1 MTQQVHENEFISQA
15 TKGILVYGKGV
26 DSLAHALRVNDSG
39 EPQVAELPNTMVSAS
54 AAANSKPFRFAFGT
68 NIFAVARA
76 RREEDG
82 TASANWSTL
91 NVGQFHDFNLGS
103 NSTDSAAVSD
113 VGLLTMG
120 SPKQYSTNLPGNEFT
135 GKYVD
140 GASAAREMSNGSH
153 DSGAAFGVSRFRRG
167 AFSFLTGVNGSPP
180 GTIKLVVFGRPT
192 SASASQVPIKRW
204 EWDAD
209 SFINGISNN
218 FLLVFDVVTPFIHV
232 GVTATPGAD
241 AGNNYEIGANSFYVN
256 LFS

>member
-15 TKGILVYGKGV
+15 TKGILVYGKGSA

-39 EPQVAELPNTMVSAS
+39 EPQIAELPNTMVSAS

-68 NIFAVARA
+68 KVFAVPRA
-76 RREEDG
+76 KRAEDG
-82 TASANWSTL
+82 TASANWSTW

-103 NSTDSAAVSD
+103 SSLDSAAVSD

-120 SPKQYSTNLPGNEFT
+120 SPKQMSTLLSNEFT
-135 GKYVD
+135 VKYFAGD
-140 GASAAREMSNGSH
+140 AAVTMTGGSH
-153 DSGAAFGVSRFRRG
+153 ASGTSLAVNRFRRG
-167 AFSFLTGVNGSPP
+167 AISFLSGVNGTPP
-180 GTIKLVVFGRPT
+180 GTIKMVVFGRPT
-192 SASASQVPIKRW
+192 TASAHQVPLKRW

-218 FLLVFDVVTPFIHV
+218 LLLVFDVVTPFIHI
-232 GVTATPGAD
+232 GVTATPGGD
-241 AGNNYEIGANSFYVN
+241 ASNNYEIGTNSFYVN